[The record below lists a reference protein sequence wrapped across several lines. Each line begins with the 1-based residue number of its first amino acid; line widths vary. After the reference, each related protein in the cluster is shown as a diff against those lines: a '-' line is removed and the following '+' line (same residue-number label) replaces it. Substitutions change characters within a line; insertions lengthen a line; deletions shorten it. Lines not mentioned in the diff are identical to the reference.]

1 MLSWQKQFRCWSA
14 ALPLTID
21 IEVRRLIVDTGSNV
35 SILKPGVSS
44 SDIKVTPLKRFGV
57 TGETLDVKGRQTD
70 FRARRKGV

>member
-1 MLSWQKQFRCWSA
+1 
-14 ALPLTID
+14 
-21 IEVRRLIVDTGSNV
+21 
-35 SILKPGVSS
+35 LKPGVSS